1 MSEREETDYDRYL
14 STRTLLSLQ
23 KGKEERT
30 HPDELLFQ
38 VVHQVEELWMKLV
51 IDEVRASVAALD
63 EDKVAVAVSH
73 MSRATEVQ
81 RLMVSQLRLMETLTP
96 HAYLSIRKG
105 LGQGSGQESPGFNEI
120 LRTAPSLGKALH
132 ACFERAGH
140 NAESVHREPE
150 KYPLQMQLVE
160 VVLDHDVQMQT
171 FRYHHLMIVKR
182 TIGGLTP
189 SLKGKPVD
197 MLERSMRKSFFPEL
211 WEIRERLFQDFVAG
225 PSLRSVS

>member
-23 KGKEERT
+23 KPAEART
-30 HPDELLFQ
+30 HQDELLFQ

-51 IDEVRASVAALD
+51 LDEVHAAIRALGAD
-63 EDKVAVAVSH
+63 EHATVVGH

-105 LGQGSGQESPGFNEI
+105 LGQGSGQESPGFNAI
-120 LRTAPSLGKALH
+120 LRIAPKLGEALH
-132 ACFERAGH
+132 ASLERAGID
-140 NAESVHREPE
+140 AEKVHREPE
-150 KYPLQMQLVE
+150 AHPLAMQVVESVMDFDIQMQS
-160 VVLDHDVQMQT
+160 
-171 FRYHHLMIVKR
+171 FRYAHLMIVKR

-197 MLERSMRKSFFPEL
+197 LLEKSMRKAFYPEL
-211 WEIRERLFQDFVAG
+211 WEIRERLFTDFIAG
-225 PSLRSVS
+225 PSLKTGS